1 MHKSNVTFARAPSRN
16 VGGKRNMSLQR
27 QTFLIV
33 AGSLAAFAAFAAAK
47 KTAADHGLRFDSP
60 GVVDLAQR
68 PLRATGAKAL
78 AFGTLDDTTAAAIV
92 TAPTVAADPPQ
103 LKFSGDQ
110 FGCAPAQTRCVP
122 DHEAKLIA
130 AADGTVRRLDK
141 RLVIAAGAGQP
152 ASFVDYNIPESQ
164 NAEGD
169 FETHWYLGR
178 LPGSGYH
185 RVEVEFGHDAPGSF
199 LVDPHSGK
207 AAFVHNGSDLVAPSP
222 DGAHLVTANAEN
234 PPLSVRVAAL
244 DASGP
249 HFALVCAAPEK
260 DHASEAVFKGWK
272 DANTL
277 DFVFT
282 VDVGPE
288 GKKVPVAVR
297 ATRSG
302 AAWTVATN
310 NAAALKGAQIV
321 CNTF

>member
-1 MHKSNVTFARAPSRN
+1 
-16 VGGKRNMSLQR
+16 MSLQR

-47 KTAADHGLRFDSP
+47 KTATDHGLRFDSP

-68 PLRATGAKAL
+68 PLRVAGAKPL
-78 AFGTLDDTTAAAIV
+78 AFGALDEAGAAAILA
-92 TAPTVAADPPQ
+92 APAIAADPPP
-103 LKFSGDQ
+103 LKFSADH

-122 DHEAKLIA
+122 EHEAKLIA
-130 AADGTVRRLDK
+130 AAHGTVRRLDK

-152 ASFVDYNIPESQ
+152 ASFVDYNIPESKT
-164 NAEGD
+164 AEGD
-169 FETHWYLGR
+169 SETHWYLGK

-207 AAFVHNGSDLVAPSP
+207 AAFVHNGSDLVVPSP
-222 DGAHLVTANAEN
+222 DGANLVTANAEN

-260 DHASEAVFKGWK
+260 DSVSEATFKGWK

-277 DFVFT
+277 DFVFG

-288 GKKVPVAVR
+288 GKKAPVAVR

-302 AAWTVATN
+302 NAWTVATN
-310 NAAALKGAQIV
+310 NALALKGAQIV
-321 CNTF
+321 CSGF